1 MAEVIKMKKAGEIN
15 PAKFVGWVVGGL
27 FVLILL
33 FNSFTTVDAGH
44 TGVIMTFQK
53 PSDIVLQEGI
63 HFKIPFIQTVVQI
76 DNRVLK
82 AEVNCASAS
91 KDLQNVSSTIALNYR
106 VKTSESVSI
115 YRNLGVAFQDTIVNP
130 SIIESVKAVTA
141 RFTAEELI
149 TNRQVVGE
157 QMREVLAKKIEPFG
171 FSIEV
176 FNITSFDFSAEFNA
190 AIEAKQTAQQN
201 ALKAEQD
208 LVRIKVEAEQT
219 IEQAKA
225 EAESYKIKSEQITE
239 AMIVMEYIKKWDG
252 TLPAVV
258 SDGSVMIDIGQLM
271 EGFSSSSTTNS
282 STNNSSSTDTTTAP

>member
-1 MAEVIKMKKAGEIN
+1 MAEVIKMKKTGEFN
-15 PAKFVGWVVGGL
+15 PGKLVGWVIGGL
-27 FVLILL
+27 FFLILL
-33 FNSFTTVDAGH
+33 FNSFTTVNAGH

-53 PSDIVLQEGI
+53 PSNTVLQEGL
-63 HFKIPFIQTVVQI
+63 HFKIPFIQQVVQI

-106 VKTSESVSI
+106 VKTSESVYI
-115 YRNLGVAFQDTIVNP
+115 YRNLGVAFQDTLINP

-225 EAESYKIKSEQITE
+225 EAEAYKIKSEQITQE
-239 AMIVMEYIKKWDG
+239 MIIMEYIKKWDG
-252 TLPAVV
+252 KLPAVV
-258 SDGSVMIDIGQLM
+258 SDGSVMIDIAKIM
-271 EGFSSSSTTNS
+271 EDYNSNNGTTVNPPA
-282 STNNSSSTDTTTAP
+282 TITP